1 MNNRKNIHDKKK
13 SNLKIQ
19 NDFMK
24 SMIKNNAKATHILDE
39 KFDQTQA
46 EIISERG
53 MMALNIDGGLQ
64 TMLGSQM
71 LAINKLQ
78 HSCVLMANNLPYSEE
93 KKYYLNSAIKLSNA
107 FAQQAQLL
115 AKLQGGVGQKILVER
130 IDISNG
136 GKAIIGNINQTK
148 GDRS

>member
-1 MNNRKNIHDKKK
+1 MSNRSKIINKKK
-13 SNLKIQ
+13 SKLKIQ
-19 NDFMK
+19 NDFMR

-53 MMALNIDGGLQ
+53 MVALNIDGGLQ

-107 FAQQAQLL
+107 FAQQAHLL
-115 AKLQGGVGQKILVER
+115 AKLQGLVGQKILVER
-130 IDISNG
+130 INISNG

-148 GDRS
+148 GEG